1 MKSMLPLLL
10 LATLGACIEETSP
23 KDGERAA
30 AEIST
35 EDDAEALKAEQKSI
49 EEAADA
55 AAKLVEEETRE
66 EIEQIKEES
75 SQQP

>member
-23 KDGERAA
+23 KDGERVAV
-30 AEIST
+30 EISA